1 MAAADRRLPRLFAAA
16 LPAWRQARRARRRHQ
31 DHRPRDLRR
40 RLAFRRP
47 RRDHP
52 PDQVHRRTSTALRRL
67 RRREQVVGL
76 VVGLPLNM
84 DGSDSP
90 RTQSVRAFARN
101 LAPLGLPILLWD
113 ERWSTQ
119 AVERAMI
126 DADVSRAK
134 RAEKVDALAAAH
146 ILQGAIDALAN
157 LGRECLFGRDRSG
170 VGCRRLAA
178 SRRNGGGLP

>member
-1 MAAADRRLPRLFAAA
+1 MAAALITTDAAEFAAA
-16 LPAWRQARRARRRHQ
+16 VPHGKLAGLDVGTKTIGVAICDSGWHFAGPAET
-31 DHRPRDLRR
+31 LRR
-40 RLAFRRP
+40 TRFTNDLE
-47 RRDHP
+47 
-52 PDQVHRRTSTALRRL
+52 ALRGFIA
-67 RRREQVVGL
+67 REHVVGL

-101 LAPLGLPILLWD
+101 LAPLRLPILLWD
-113 ERWSTQ
+113 ERWSTV

-126 DADVSRAK
+126 EADMSRAR

-157 LGRECLFGRDRSG
+157 LSG
-170 VGCRRLAA
+170 AQ
-178 SRRNGGGLP
+178 

>member
-1 MAAADRRLPRLFAAA
+1 MAALITTSIVELASVL
-16 LPAWRQARRARRRHQ
+16 HVGG
-31 DHRPRDLRR
+31 
-40 RLAFRRP
+40 RLAGLDVGTKTIGLATTDKGWRFAGP
-47 RRDHP
+47 AETI
-52 PDQVHRRTSTALRRL
+52 RRTKFTQDLETLRDFIH
-67 RRREQVVGL
+67 REQIIGL

-101 LAPLGLPILLWD
+101 LAPLALPILLWD
-113 ERWSTQ
+113 ERWSTA

-126 DADVSRAK
+126 EADVSRAK

-157 LGRECLFGRDRSG
+157 LANRS
-170 VGCRRLAA
+170 
-178 SRRNGGGLP
+178 

>member
-1 MAAADRRLPRLFAAA
+1 MALITSSIAEFAAA
-16 LPAWRQARRARRRHQ
+16 LPSAGA
-31 DHRPRDLRR
+31 
-40 RLAFRRP
+40 LAGLDVGTKTIGLALCDAGWSFAGP
-47 RRDHP
+47 ADTI
-52 PDQVHRRTSTALRRL
+52 RRTKFTLDLAALAAF
-67 RRREQVVGL
+67 VASHHVAGL

-101 LAPLGLPILLWD
+101 LAPLGKPILLWD

-134 RAEKVDALAAAH
+134 RAGAVDKLAAAH

-157 LGRECLFGRDRSG
+157 LHRDG
-170 VGCRRLAA
+170 
-178 SRRNGGGLP
+178 